1 MWVVQLRTIEAIDGR
16 LAVVQKV
23 GVERKVEGTVLVR
36 LGHRSRATEEA
47 HQNIADQRRT
57 VDWLNGEHVLLGIV
71 GGLTV
76 QIRVELIGS
85 VFLCRSVESGGNSV
99 ERIWLKDRLRI
110 REQLMGKEEQNREEQ
125 KNRSASKFSHFLVI
139 NRIKLIEFNRF

>member
-85 VFLCRSVESGGNSV
+85 VFLCGSVESGGNSV
-99 ERIWLKDRLRI
+99 ERIWLRDRLRI

-125 KNRSASKFSHFLVI
+125 KKTDQRLSLVI
-139 NRIKLIEFNRF
+139 F